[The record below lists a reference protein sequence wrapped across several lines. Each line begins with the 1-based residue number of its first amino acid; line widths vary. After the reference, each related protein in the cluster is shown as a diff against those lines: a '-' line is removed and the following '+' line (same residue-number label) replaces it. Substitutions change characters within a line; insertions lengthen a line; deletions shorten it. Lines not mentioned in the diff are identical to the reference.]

1 MAWEVIKPSEYG
13 MILDEFKGPNGS
25 LEEAFLLSTYNTDE
39 DNQFFP
45 DNDDWL
51 ISPELPGVAQII
63 SFAITALDTY
73 FFGGA
78 ANYEVLASSTDQEI
92 ANFTKVYEGVITQY
106 GWQKVQVSLPEGTK
120 YFAIRNITN
129 GYIALAMM
137 LGDISYLY
145 KGVNVEAYHI
155 YYEGMKIAAVAGDQT
170 TYTVDADKVESGER
184 TFAISTVNDKG
195 HESKPVTATINVV
208 VGIKPVVIEDKP
220 FDVYAL
226 DGKLIRK
233 QTNSLNGLKGIY
245 IINGKT
251 VMVK

>member
-1 MAWEVIKPSEYG
+1 
-13 MILDEFKGPNGS
+13 
-25 LEEAFLLSTYNTDE
+25 
-39 DNQFFP
+39 
-45 DNDDWL
+45 
-51 ISPELPGVAQII
+51 
-63 SFAITALDTY
+63 
-73 FFGGA
+73 
-78 ANYEVLASSTDQEI
+78 
-92 ANFTKVYEGVITQY
+92 
-106 GWQKVQVSLPEGTK
+106 
-120 YFAIRNITN
+120 
-129 GYIALAMM
+129 MM

-208 VGIKPVVIEDKP
+208 VGIKPVVVEDKP

-245 IINGKT
+245 VINGKI